1 MTSGIPSWK
10 KNVHQSMTPE
20 TWRGVPVPWAALWS
34 AEQEID
40 RENHILIWK
49 QGKLAYADEIPG
61 DRRLG
66 VLWCRHKIGSHGEPL
81 FGQLHT
87 ARQRLA
93 MIKSLCQ
100 VCGGTAVNADGRISW
115 LISADSDTSWTMT
128 PPTCEGCQPGALRYC
143 PHLTSKPPVRLTV
156 GLSTPIGVL
165 GDVYQV
171 EGNRFTSV
179 NPRAIVDF
187 HDDDGM
193 RRVLAKQ
200 LVVQLHDPQVVE

>member
-1 MTSGIPSWK
+1 MTSK
-10 KNVHQSMTPE
+10 

-66 VLWCRHKIGSHGEPL
+66 VLWCRHKLGSHGEPL

-100 VCGGTAVNADGRISW
+100 VCGGSAVNEDGRIAW
-115 LISADSDTSWTMT
+115 LIPADSDTSWTMT
-128 PPTCEGCQPGALRYC
+128 PPTCEGCQPEALRYC
-143 PHLTSKPPVRLTV
+143 PHLTSKPPVRLTAAKSFP
-156 GLSTPIGVL
+156 LGVL
-165 GDVYQV
+165 GDLYQV
-171 EGNRFTSV
+171 EDNQVTGV
-179 NPRAIVDF
+179 APRSIVDF
-187 HDDDGM
+187 RDVDGM
-193 RRVLAKQ
+193 CRVLAKQ
-200 LVVQLHDPQVVE
+200 LAVQLLDPQVEG